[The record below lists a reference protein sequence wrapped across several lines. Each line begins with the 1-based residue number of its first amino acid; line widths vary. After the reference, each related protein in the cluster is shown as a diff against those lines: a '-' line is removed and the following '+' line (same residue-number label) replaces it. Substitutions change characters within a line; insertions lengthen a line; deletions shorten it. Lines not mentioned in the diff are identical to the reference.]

1 MRALRCG
8 AWVVLALLMSGCP
21 SESTDGRQEP
31 LGPGEGGAEP
41 TVLDEVVVPGD
52 EAAAEAA
59 ADSIDEGNVLEAL
72 DELEAEIGGD

>member
-1 MRALRCG
+1 MRALRDG
-8 AWVVLALLMSGCP
+8 AWVALALLVSGCP

-31 LGPGEGGAEP
+31 LGADEAGAEP

-59 ADSIDEGNVLEAL
+59 ADSIDEENVLEAL
-72 DELEAEIGGD
+72 EELEAEIGGD